1 MIEETPTEPPPPPD
15 IRPFGCITGNN
26 NDKHNRLNSDYY
38 TSTLP
43 LGGVENT
50 HTAASRDEGYRFNP
64 SSRSRSRWGITLK
77 AANMFIPLIMLFL
90 LASTVSASPTSQ
102 MADSYT
108 SYDVPFLSDM
118 GSSKRKTPILS
129 FFKYIL
135 DSASTSLSHF
145 TNDSNTGK
153 MRMMGKRELSTGEI
167 VEACMIPVLVALSGM
182 FAGLTLGYFSVD
194 PTQLQVL
201 SISGTPTQQKYAMKI
216 LPVRKDSHLLL
227 TTLILGNM
235 IVNEAL
241 PVVMDNVIGGG
252 IYAVIASTAL
262 VVIFAE
268 IIPQSICSRYGLLVG
283 ASMAWPVRIMIWIAF
298 PIAWPIAK
306 LLEYILGAHH
316 GIIYRRSELREL
328 IKMHAATAE
337 GGGDLDFDTV
347 QMAQGA
353 LDLAQKTVKQAMT
366 PIEQVF
372 MLPIEAKL
380 DYETLGHVVRSG
392 HSRIPVYQM
401 VEVPDINLAAPTKGP
416 GKTKMV
422 KKVLGSLLVKSCVLL
437 DPEDATPLASIP
449 INAIPSVPYDE
460 PLTNMLNVFQ
470 EGRSHMA
477 IVSRRPK
484 RVEKDLEDA
493 ESVMTA
499 AAGGLRQ
506 RFMRKVAEISH
517 GNKSSSDSD
526 SSETDTDVERG
537 EKGEGNKKRRKKRR
551 TKRINSG
558 SDGTAVA
565 SSPTSTSAA
574 EEIKNQ
580 QTQEQERKKKAS
592 LVEKA
597 KLTQLEQTVP
607 ADAQMAPGA
616 VEKFFEGLEGAPLG
630 VITLEDVLE
639 ELIGEEIYDEYDE
652 HGVPRSDASAFV
664 PREAMLA
671 ARQAA
676 LARQNLALAESTPLP
691 STNDA
696 DLDQQ
701 PSTGGTRR
709 TMIPK
714 LTMTKPKF
722 SLGKKPVSQPGRS
735 RTVDEPKI
743 TAATPPLVSQ
753 PQLPS
758 HDAPSS
764 SLVAGSEIRR
774 TSSPSEIIQDQNDAP
789 RRTQSEVKINARR
802 QSTPTEA
809 QLGANVPLKGLDPVT
824 AVPAR
829 LLSGGGAVTPNIAP
843 PSGTNLL
850 SEALMI
856 ERGRRRGGTNT
867 PPILRAVSQGAVKST
882 PSSRQTTPPTSST
895 GQTSTSSAPA
905 GAAGGGILSPQ
916 PVQAKKVPKFKSV
929 PAPLV
934 STPAPSERASMDW
947 KGERKSEGKE

>member
-1 MIEETPTEPPPPPD
+1 MIAIEDNSEPPPPPD
-15 IRPFGCITGNN
+15 IRPFGHSSKNNKHDELNQQINSSPHHSVVEGNEITIVSDVNPF
-26 NDKHNRLNSDYY
+26 NRFRKYISIRK
-38 TSTLP
+38 
-43 LGGVENT
+43 LGIN
-50 HTAASRDEGYRFNP
+50 Y
-64 SSRSRSRWGITLK
+64 K
-77 AANMFIPLIMLFL
+77 AANLLIPLLFAL
-90 LASTVSASPTSQ
+90 IILPTTYAGSTTEY
-102 MADSYT
+102 DSYT
-108 SYDVPFLSDM
+108 SYDGVSE
-118 GSSKRKTPILS
+118 GKRKSTPILS
-129 FFKYIL
+129 FVKYVL
-135 DSASTSLSHF
+135 DSASNSLAHF
-145 TNDSNTGK
+145 TSTQNGDYTHVRSWS
-153 MRMMGKRELSTGEI
+153 KRALSTGEI

-201 SISGTPTQQKYAMKI
+201 SISGTPKQQNYARKI

-241 PVVMDNVIGGG
+241 PVVMDNVIEGG

-283 ASMAWPVRIMIWIAF
+283 ASMAWPVRVMMWIAF

-328 IKMHAATAE
+328 IKMHAAGAE

-353 LDLAQKTVKQAMT
+353 LDLAQKSVKEAMT
-366 PIEQVF
+366 PIENVF

-380 DYETLGHVVRSG
+380 DYETLGHVVKSG

-416 GKTKMV
+416 AKTKMV
-422 KKVLGSLLVKSCVLL
+422 KKVMGSLLVKSCVLL

-460 PLTNMLNVFQ
+460 RLTNMLNVFQ

-506 RFMRKVAEISH
+506 RIMRKVAEISH

-537 EKGEGNKKRRKKRR
+537 EKDEKKRRKKTRN
-551 TKRINSG
+551 KRANSG
-558 SDGTAVA
+558 SETTAA
-565 SSPTSTSAA
+565 SPTSTTVTAA
-574 EEIKNQ
+574 EEIKENVKA
-580 QTQEQERKKKAS
+580 EEERKRKGG

-630 VITLEDVLE
+630 IITLEDVLE

-671 ARQAA
+671 ARKAA

-691 STNDA
+691 ATNDS
-696 DLDQQ
+696 DIEQQ
-701 PSTGGTRR
+701 ALAASGGPGRR
-709 TMIPK
+709 VGLPK
-714 LTMTKPKF
+714 LPMPKF
-722 SLGKKPVSQPGRS
+722 SLGKKPLSQPGKSRS
-735 RTVDEPKI
+735 APDDPKLQITTTSQTPPPPASQAQFTAEPGSISLPEVDE
-743 TAATPPLVSQ
+743 TV
-753 PQLPS
+753 
-758 HDAPSS
+758 
-764 SLVAGSEIRR
+764 
-774 TSSPSEIIQDQNDAP
+774 
-789 RRTQSEVKINARR
+789 RRTQSEVRVNSRR
-802 QSTPTEA
+802 QSESNDVTP
-809 QLGANVPLKGLDPVT
+809 QGATNVPLKGLDPVT

-829 LLSGGGAVTPNIAP
+829 LLSGGGAVTTNIAP
-843 PSGTNLL
+843 PSNNANLL
-850 SEALMI
+850 SEALIM
-856 ERGRRRGGTNT
+856 ERGRRRVTGAAST
-867 PPILRAVSQGAVKST
+867 PPVHRALSQSGVKSNV
-882 PSSRQTTPPTSST
+882 PSRQPTPPSGVAAST
-895 GQTSTSSAPA
+895 TNMTRPNTAPNE
-905 GAAGGGILSPQ
+905 GILSPQ
-916 PVQAKKVPKFKSV
+916 PVQGKKVPKFKSI
-929 PAPLV
+929 PTPMTG
-934 STPAPSERASMDW
+934 TPAAVERSDPL
-947 KGERKSEGKE
+947 ERIKKNTDLKE